1 MNKLFKLTL
10 GVLAIAS
17 MQACS
22 DTNDQPAPPTAD
34 TDETRYLRVSIAS
47 NNETGTRALGS
58 SDFDAGTA
66 AESAVNS
73 LDFYFYD
80 RNQNYVSHVR
90 MDASDNKFQTGD
102 VTSPDHVN
110 KVITSIVPIELVQG
124 ATIPNYVIVAVNAVD
139 PASHMN
145 KSLSEAQKDILSSV
159 RESNGTKSGFAM
171 SNSVYYDNDVVSNQN
186 NVLIMATPFESNVLK
201 TKSEMDKIVAAG
213 TAAGATSE
221 AIQALNDITIDCY
234 VERYAVK
241 VKLSGTQNTTSG
253 EGESAV
259 TTNSIKVDDYVTNGI
274 TLTFVPE
281 GWTINNYE
289 KNCYFIKSFRSS
301 ASATDFRTLDNV
313 NAALPWDWNDAT
325 RYRSYWTATPAYYSQ
340 SYPVVADDI
349 LDVLG
354 STKYDPNTKMT
365 NYPYNTF
372 YQSYNHFKSA
382 NGATK
387 IGEVN
392 YFNESTVTKNVLT
405 GEGMPSQH
413 NPLAAIAS
421 AIVAGYYEVYVGG
434 TKVQTADN
442 KTPTFYTYG
451 TNGSGAAE
459 RATIWTAE
467 TDKGGAAITG
477 AKSLRDYFLK
487 EQKVIYFLDNAGN
500 KVYDLTDV
508 SSAPAADAAA
518 LANLTAE
525 FSIEHP
531 AKASR
536 EGLKIASRI
545 VTLQHKTNTTNAKLF
560 FHDPLAATGAQEV
573 ALNSEA
579 NIARANRLLYETL
592 GGASAFNEG
601 RAFFSAP
608 IHHYGWYRNS
618 SNTINTGNQ
627 KTNPNYG
634 KTQREWDWTKME
646 AGDFGLVRNHSYS
659 LEVNQISGLGTG
671 ILGFD
676 DPLLP
681 PSDNVTYNMRFH
693 ILIQKWA
700 VVRKQSIDW

>member
-1 MNKLFKLTL
+1 MNKFFKLAL

-22 DTNDQPAPPTAD
+22 DTNDQPAPPTAEN
-34 TDETRYLRVSIAS
+34 DETRYLRVSISS
-47 NNETGTRALGS
+47 NDETGTRAL

-73 LDFYFYD
+73 LDFFFYD
-80 RNQNYVSHVR
+80 RNKDYVSHVR
-90 MDASDNKFQTGD
+90 IDASENKFQVGD
-102 VTSPDHVN
+102 ATSPDHVN
-110 KVITSIVPIELVQG
+110 KVITSVVPVELVQG
-124 ATIPNYVIVAVNAVD
+124 NTLPNYVIVIVNAVN
-139 PASHMN
+139 PAMHMN
-145 KSLSEAQKDILSSV
+145 KSMHDAQQDILNSV
-159 RESNGTKSGFAM
+159 LESNGTKTGFAM
-171 SNSVYYDNDVVSNQN
+171 SNSVYYGKDVASNTDNT
-186 NVLIMATPFESNVLK
+186 LIMATPFETNVLK
-201 TKSEMDKIVAAG
+201 TKSEMDKLVDDG
-213 TAAGATSE
+213 TAAGADQT
-221 AIQALNDITIDCY
+221 AIDALKAATIDCY

-241 VKLSGTQNTTSG
+241 VKLSGTQTAG
-253 EGESAV
+253 EGASAV
-259 TTNSIKVDDYVTNGI
+259 NSIKVDDYVTNGI

-281 GWTINNYE
+281 GWTVNNYE
-289 KNCYFIKSFRSS
+289 KSCYFIKSYRQSTNTNQFR
-301 ASATDFRTLDNV
+301 DFADV
-313 NAALPWDWNDAT
+313 NSNIPWDWNDAT
-325 RYRSYWTATPAYYSQ
+325 RYRSYWTASPAYYSE

-354 STKYDPNTKMT
+354 STKYDPNTTMA
-365 NYPYNTF
+365 NYPYKTF

-382 NGATK
+382 NGSTK
-387 IGEVN
+387 IGETN
-392 YFNESTVTKNVLT
+392 YFFESTVTKNVLT
-405 GEGMPSQH
+405 GNNMPSQH

-421 AIVAGYYEVYVGG
+421 AIVAGYYEVKVGD

-442 KTPTFYTYG
+442 KSPTFYTYG
-451 TNGSGAAE
+451 TNGTGAAE
-459 RATIWTAE
+459 RVTIYTAE

-477 AKSLRDYFLK
+477 ATSLRDYMLK
-487 EQKVIYFLDNAGN
+487 SQKVVYYIDKDGN
-500 KVYDLTDV
+500 KNYDLTDV
-508 SSAPAADAAA
+508 SNAPADDATA

-536 EGLKIASRI
+536 EGLRVASRI

-560 FHDPLAATGAQEV
+560 FHDPLAPVGAQEV

-592 GGASAFNEG
+592 GGASAYTNG

-608 IHHYGWYRNS
+608 IHHFGWYRKGT
-618 SNTINTGNQ
+618 NTINTGNQ

-646 AGDFGLVRNHSYS
+646 AGDFGLVRNHSYQ
-659 LEVNQISGLGTG
+659 LVVNQISGLGTG

-681 PSDNVTYNMRFH
+681 PSDNVTYNMRFS

-700 VVRKQSIDW
+700 VLPTQGIDW

>member
-1 MNKLFKLTL
+1 MNKFFKLAL

-22 DTNDQPAPPTAD
+22 DTNDQPAPPTAEN
-34 TDETRYLRVSIAS
+34 DEIRYLRVSISS
-47 NNETGTRALGS
+47 NDETGTRAI
-58 SDFDAGTA
+58 SDFDAGTT

-73 LDFYFYD
+73 LDFFFYD
-80 RNQNYVSHVR
+80 RNKDYVSHVR
-90 MDASDNKFQTGD
+90 IDASENKFQVGD
-102 VTSPDHVN
+102 ATSPDHVN
-110 KVITSIVPIELVQG
+110 KVITSVVPVELVQG
-124 ATIPNYVIVAVNAVD
+124 NTLPNYVIVIVNAVN
-139 PASHMN
+139 PALHMN
-145 KSLSEAQKDILSSV
+145 KSMHDAQQDILYSV
-159 RESNGTKSGFAM
+159 LESNGTKTGFAM
-171 SNSVYYDNDVVSNQN
+171 SNSVYYGKDVASNTDNT
-186 NVLIMATPFESNVLK
+186 LIMATPFETNVLK
-201 TKSEMDKIVAAG
+201 TKSEMDKLVADG
-213 TAAGATSE
+213 TAAGADQT
-221 AIQALNDITIDCY
+221 AIDALKAATIDCY

-241 VKLSGTQNTTSG
+241 VKLSGTQTAG
-253 EGESAV
+253 EGAAAV
-259 TTNSIKVDDYVTNGI
+259 NSIKVDDYVTNGI

-281 GWTINNYE
+281 GWTVNNYE
-289 KNCYFIKSFRSS
+289 KSCYFIKSYRQSSNTNQFR
-301 ASATDFRTLDNV
+301 DFADV
-313 NAALPWDWNDAT
+313 NSNIPWDWNDAT
-325 RYRSYWTATPAYYSQ
+325 RYRSYWTASPAYYSE

-354 STKYDPNTKMT
+354 STKYDPNTTMA

-382 NGATK
+382 NGSTK
-387 IGEVN
+387 IGEAN
-392 YFNESTVTKNVLT
+392 YFFESTVTKNVLT
-405 GEGMPSQH
+405 GTGMPSQH

-421 AIVAGYYEVYVGG
+421 AIVAGYYEVYAADH
-434 TKVQTADN
+434 KIQTADN

-451 TNGSGAAE
+451 TNGTGAAE
-459 RATIWTAE
+459 RVTIYTAE
-467 TDKGGAAITG
+467 TDKGGAAIPG
-477 AKSLRDYFLK
+477 ATSLRDYMLK
-487 EQKVIYFLDNAGN
+487 NQKV
-500 KVYDLTDV
+500 VYYIDKDGKKDFDLTDV
-508 SSAPAADAAA
+508 SNAPADDAAA

-560 FHDPLAATGAQEV
+560 FHDPLAPAGAQEL

-592 GGASAFNEG
+592 GGASAYTNG

-608 IHHYGWYRNS
+608 IHHFGWYRKS
-618 SNTINTGNQ
+618 TNTINTGNQ

-646 AGDFGLVRNHSYS
+646 AGDFGLVRNHSYQ
-659 LEVNQISGLGTG
+659 LVVNQISGLGTG

-681 PSDNVTYNMRFH
+681 PSDNVTYNMRFS

-700 VVRKQSIDW
+700 VLPSQGIDW